1 MKKKIVSVKCEPTSD
16 TSTILEEYIENY
28 MGLNSPNPKSIGFSD
43 VAISTYFNFIEY
55 KISLRVEDEESL
67 LNEKIKEVIQS
78 YINAI
83 SIKIEHLQDLEH
95 FEKHVISSI
104 VSYFGWLSDS
114 ESDENTQRALT
125 EFKNSIRGKII
136 TLSEKAN
143 NEVFSTLLEKR
154 INESRSKFNSI
165 VLKIADTI
173 KSLKNRRTDLMDELA
188 NEKLGHYST
197 YVQVNESDIT
207 NVDTA
212 MSERKNSLQ
221 SIQQFYLNNLLK
233 LVI

>member
-154 INESRSKFNSI
+154 INESRSKF
-165 VLKIADTI
+165 